1 MIEEKISMHDFVESF
16 VKGLETR
23 DVYTSGHSIRVAHLG
38 CLIGAKLKL
47 DERIINNIHI
57 AGHLHDIGKIGISDE
72 VLNKKGKL
80 TKSEYELLKSHSEKG
95 YDIVKNIPELKKI
108 SKIILYHHEWYNGN
122 GYPRQISG
130 EEIPI
135 ESRIISVSDAFDA
148 MTSDRSY
155 RKAFTLE
162 RAIEEL
168 VNGKGSQFDP
178 IIIDVFLEILNKE
191 EKIVSDIMM
200 NKDSVA

>member
-1 MIEEKISMHDFVESF
+1 MVEKKISVHDFVESF

-38 CLIGAKLKL
+38 CLIAEKLKL
-47 DERIINNIHI
+47 DEMIINNIHI

-80 TKSEYELLKSHSEKG
+80 TEKEYELLKSHSEKG
-95 YDIVKNIPELKKI
+95 YDIVKNIPQLKRI
-108 SKIILYHHEWYNGN
+108 SKIILYHHEWYNGC
-122 GYPRQISG
+122 GYPHQISG
-130 EEIPI
+130 ENIPI

-155 RKAFTLE
+155 RKALS
-162 RAIEEL
+162 IEKAVEAL
-168 VNGKGSQFDP
+168 KKGAGSQFDP
-178 IIIDVFLEILNKE
+178 LIINVFLEMLDKE
-191 EKIVSDIMM
+191 DKLVKEIMIT
-200 NKDSVA
+200 KDFVA

>member
-1 MIEEKISMHDFVESF
+1 MVEEKISMHDFVESF

-38 CLIGAKLKL
+38 CLIAEKLKL
-47 DERIINNIHI
+47 NKKIINNIHI

-80 TKSEYELLKSHSEKG
+80 TKQEYELLKSHSEKG
-95 YDIVKNIPELKKI
+95 YNIVKNIPQLEKI

-122 GYPRQISG
+122 GYPDKISG
-130 EEIPI
+130 ADIPV
-135 ESRIISVSDAFDA
+135 ESRIISVCDAFDA

-155 RKAFTLE
+155 RKALPLE
-162 RAIEEL
+162 IAMEEL
-168 VNGKGSQFDP
+168 ISGKGSQFDP
-178 IIIDVFLEILNKE
+178 LIIEAFLEILRNEYKLVNE
-191 EKIVSDIMM
+191 IMIG
-200 NKDSVA
+200 KDSVA

>member
-1 MIEEKISMHDFVESF
+1 LVEEKISMHDFVESF

-38 CLIGAKLKL
+38 CLIGEKLKL

-80 TKSEYELLKSHSEKG
+80 TKSEYEILKSHSEKG
-95 YDIVKNIPELKKI
+95 YDIVRNIPQLERI
-108 SKIILYHHEWYNGN
+108 SKIILYHHEWYNGE
-122 GYPRQISG
+122 GYPRQIRG
-130 EEIPI
+130 KDIPI
-135 ESRIISVSDAFDA
+135 ESRIISVCDAFDA

-155 RKAFTLE
+155 RKALPLE
-162 RAIEEL
+162 IAMEEL
-168 VNGKGSQFDP
+168 INGKGSQFDP
-178 IIIDVFLEILNKE
+178 SITEVFLEILRNE
-191 EKIVSDIMM
+191 YTLVNEIMIS
-200 NKDSVA
+200 KDSVA